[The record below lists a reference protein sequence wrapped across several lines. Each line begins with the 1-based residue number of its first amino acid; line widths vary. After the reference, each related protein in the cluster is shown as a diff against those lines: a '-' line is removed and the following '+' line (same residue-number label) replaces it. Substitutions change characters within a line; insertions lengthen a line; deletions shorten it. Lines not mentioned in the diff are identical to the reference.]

1 MYLTASNPICKHPI
15 QQRSLKMAPRMSKDS
30 DTMSRAST
38 LQGIATTDFAPR
50 TAHKT
55 NEFIALQTLL
65 ETPEIQATVS
75 ASSNTSE
82 TLVESQSTIK
92 RNKRRTVYW
101 IVGLTTFASLIVLA
115 AILGV
120 ILGPRRVSRHS
131 ARQRTSEVQ
140 QDEKRGTRSGKQR
153 IGRQSKDKCDQAPV
167 SRTKEGCHS
176 MREGTGIYARPEKRG
191 VHGPGEHPRAPMQE
205 PHSDA
210 YVRISLGSKTLY
222 TARGQYR
229 NIMRSDGQ
237 INKTPRW
244 DER

>member
-1 MYLTASNPICKHPI
+1 MLCNKHRNRYFLCGDKMYLTASNPIRKHPI
-15 QQRSLKMAPRMSKDS
+15 QPRSLKMAPRMSKDS

-65 ETPEIQATVS
+65 ETPEIQATAS

-120 ILGPRRVSRHS
+120 ILGPRRVSQHS
-131 ARQRTSEVQ
+131 AR
-140 QDEKRGTRSGKQR
+140 
-153 IGRQSKDKCDQAPV
+153 
-167 SRTKEGCHS
+167 
-176 MREGTGIYARPEKRG
+176 
-191 VHGPGEHPRAPMQE
+191 
-205 PHSDA
+205 
-210 YVRISLGSKTLY
+210 
-222 TARGQYR
+222 
-229 NIMRSDGQ
+229 
-237 INKTPRW
+237 
-244 DER
+244 

>member
-1 MYLTASNPICKHPI
+1 MPSPCINGMSEEAASLSRHRSASLEGEMLCNKHRNRYFLCGDKMYLTASNPICKHPI
-15 QQRSLKMAPRMSKDS
+15 QPRSLKMAPRMSKDS

-55 NEFIALQTLL
+55 NEFVALQTLL

-120 ILGPRRVSRHS
+120 ILGPRRVSQHS
-131 ARQRTSEVQ
+131 AR
-140 QDEKRGTRSGKQR
+140 
-153 IGRQSKDKCDQAPV
+153 
-167 SRTKEGCHS
+167 
-176 MREGTGIYARPEKRG
+176 
-191 VHGPGEHPRAPMQE
+191 
-205 PHSDA
+205 
-210 YVRISLGSKTLY
+210 
-222 TARGQYR
+222 
-229 NIMRSDGQ
+229 
-237 INKTPRW
+237 
-244 DER
+244 

>member
-1 MYLTASNPICKHPI
+1 
-15 QQRSLKMAPRMSKDS
+15 MAPRMSKDS

-82 TLVESQSTIK
+82 NLVESQSTIK

-120 ILGPRRVSRHS
+120 ILGPRRVSQHS
-131 ARQRTSEVQ
+131 AR
-140 QDEKRGTRSGKQR
+140 
-153 IGRQSKDKCDQAPV
+153 
-167 SRTKEGCHS
+167 
-176 MREGTGIYARPEKRG
+176 
-191 VHGPGEHPRAPMQE
+191 
-205 PHSDA
+205 
-210 YVRISLGSKTLY
+210 
-222 TARGQYR
+222 
-229 NIMRSDGQ
+229 
-237 INKTPRW
+237 
-244 DER
+244 